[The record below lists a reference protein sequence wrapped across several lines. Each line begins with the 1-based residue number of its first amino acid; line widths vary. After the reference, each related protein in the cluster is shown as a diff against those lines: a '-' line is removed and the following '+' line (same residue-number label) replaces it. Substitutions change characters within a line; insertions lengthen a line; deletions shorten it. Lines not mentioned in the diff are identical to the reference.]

1 MKKLILNIIHY
12 FTSYRYKVIEKR
24 SICQFSNH
32 VVKTYFYFRKK
43 FGTNWEMYKTQTESE
58 FNHECFRFGQ
68 VCGGDWR
75 REMNLKVDENIYYVD
90 RL

>member
-1 MKKLILNIIHY
+1 MMKKILNIIHY

-43 FGTNWEMYKTQTESE
+43 FGTSWENYLIQTESE

-68 VCGGDWR
+68 VCDGDWR

>member
-1 MKKLILNIIHY
+1 MKKLILNIIYY

-43 FGTNWEMYKTQTESE
+43 FGTPWENYLIQTESE